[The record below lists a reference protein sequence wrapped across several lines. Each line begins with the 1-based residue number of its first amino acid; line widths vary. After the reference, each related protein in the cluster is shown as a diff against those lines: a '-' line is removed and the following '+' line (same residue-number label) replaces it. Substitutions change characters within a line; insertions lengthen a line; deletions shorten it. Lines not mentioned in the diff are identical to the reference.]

1 MARII
6 YSATRKQFFTDWS
19 QQQLVNKMVEGAIIN
34 HIGYSTSELNS
45 WHANVNSIAAI
56 LFLSEKVSEDAVIAF
71 EYKVPNGGR
80 IDCMMYGKGDDSLYH
95 VIHIEL
101 KQWSN
106 NSVHEIYD
114 NGVFEVEAFTGG
126 GYRPVS
132 HPLKQVDNYHRHLTN
147 YVEALSSPD
156 CRLEGIAYCYNYSSK
171 ATPNDLFA
179 PQYHNLAERYTL
191 YSKDEIISLSARLN
205 TLLSRGDGLSIFN
218 RVIASRILPSKKL
231 LDSAAN
237 MFKGISEYA
246 LLDEQITASDGIYAE
261 VQRCLKS
268 GGKTAIIIKGGPG
281 TGKTVIALHVL
292 AELARS
298 GIYKNV
304 YFTTRSKA
312 LRENLKLKLRNVG
325 IGNPEDAANAGDL
338 ITNIFDYKPYHF
350 EEGEVDVL
358 LVDEAHRIGRSS
370 NFMTDK
376 KYEQTF
382 LSQTMSL
389 LYCSKVCV
397 FFIDDHQAVKSSE
410 IGTSD
415 QIKRIASRYHQ
426 QFEEDKSAF
435 IKDLEKKRRALGK
448 KQAQHSLL
456 LARRS
461 EYEERSF
468 AKTLTSLEKD
478 IAELET
484 QVAKERCI
492 NDATHNFSG
501 NIRILELELKTQFRC
516 NGSDN
521 YLDWIDDV
529 IFKTSGAVNHTFKK
543 DEYDFR
549 LFDSPKALYD
559 AIRNL
564 YDAGKTARVAAG
576 YCWHWSTELAPDGD
590 LKKDVVIGDF
600 KMPWETNTVRARPP
614 FREKYAS
621 CADTWATEP
630 EGINQIGCIFSIQG
644 LELDYMGVIIG
655 PDLDYNPSTG
665 TLVAVPGKNMDVK
678 TGDADIYDR
687 HIKNIYRVLLTR
699 GVKGCYVYCCNPGVA
714 DYISKCLNSKKRRE
728 RYTSLH

>member
-6 YSATRKQFFTDWS
+6 YSATRKQFFDDWS
-19 QQQLVNKMVEGAIIN
+19 QQQIVNKMVEGATFN
-34 HIGYSTSELNS
+34 HIGFSNSERNS

-56 LFLSEKVSEDAVIAF
+56 LFLSNKVSDDAVVAF

-106 NSVHEIYD
+106 DSVHEIYD

-147 YVEALSSPD
+147 YVEALSDPD
-156 CRLEGIAYCYNYSSK
+156 CRLEGMAFCYNYSSS
-171 ATPNDLFA
+171 TNPNDLFA
-179 PQYHNLAERYTL
+179 PQYRNLTEKYTL
-191 YSKDEIISLSARLN
+191 YSKDEILSLAARLN
-205 TLLSRGDGLSIFN
+205 TLLSKGDGLSIFN
-218 RVIASRILPSKKL
+218 RVIDSRILPSKKL

-237 MFKGISEYA
+237 MFRGISEYA

-261 VQRCLKS
+261 VKQCLKT

-292 AELARS
+292 AELAKA
-298 GIYKNV
+298 GIYRNV

-312 LRENLKLKLRNVG
+312 LRENLKLKLRDVAV
-325 IGNPEDAANAGDL
+325 GNPDDAANAGDL

-350 EEGEVDVL
+350 NESEVDVL
-358 LVDEAHRIGRSS
+358 LIDEAHRIGKSS

-415 QIKRIASRYHQ
+415 QIKSIASHYHQ
-426 QFEEDKSAF
+426 QFEEDKASF
-435 IKDLEKKRRALGK
+435 LREIEKKRRALVK
-448 KQAQHSLL
+448 KKSQHSLL
-456 LARRS
+456 LQNRNQ
-461 EYEERSF
+461 YEERVF
-468 AKTLTSLEKD
+468 AKTLASLEASIK
-478 IAELET
+478 ELES
-484 QVAKERCI
+484 QVEKENCI
-492 NDATHNFSG
+492 NGATQNFKG
-501 NIRILELELKTQFRC
+501 DIRILELELKTQFRC

-529 IFKTSGAVNHTFKK
+529 IFKSSARINHTFKK

-549 LFDSPKALYD
+549 VYSSPQALYD
-559 AIRNL
+559 AIRTL
-564 YDAGKTARVAAG
+564 YDKGKTARVAAG
-576 YCWHWSTELAPDGD
+576 YCWHWSTELAPNGD

-600 KMPWETNTVRARPP
+600 KMPWETNTVRARSP
-614 FREKYAS
+614 FREQYAS
-621 CADTWATEP
+621 SADTWATELQ
-630 EGINQIGCIFSIQG
+630 GINQIGCIFSIQG
-644 LELDYMGVIIG
+644 MELDYMGVIIG
-655 PDLDYNPSTG
+655 PDLDYDPSTG
-665 TLVAVPGKNMDVK
+665 TLVAVQGMNMDVK
-678 TGDADIYDR
+678 TGDAEIYEK

-699 GVKGCYVYCCNPGVA
+699 GVKGCYIYCCNPGVA
-714 DYISKCLNSKKRRE
+714 EYFE
-728 RYTSLH
+728 RCIGVKN